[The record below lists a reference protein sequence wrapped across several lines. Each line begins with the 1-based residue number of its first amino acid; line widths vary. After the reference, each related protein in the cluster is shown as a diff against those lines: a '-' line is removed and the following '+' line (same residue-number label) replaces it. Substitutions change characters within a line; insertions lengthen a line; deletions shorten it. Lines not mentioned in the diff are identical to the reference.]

1 MVVMYG
7 LLPRLLCRD
16 GCRLRIEGLRDVV
29 GWRVG
34 RGSLGELERLEQI
47 VELIVVVVTLHIG
60 SSSPLVSER
69 VFLVVCAVLCH
80 E

>member
-1 MVVMYG
+1 MYG
-7 LLPRLLCRD
+7 LLPSLLSRD

-34 RGSLGELERLEQI
+34 SGSLGKLERLEQI
-47 VELIVVVVTLHIG
+47 VKLIVVVVTLHIG
-60 SSSPLVSER
+60 SSSPLATER
-69 VFLVVCAVLCH
+69 LFLIVCAVLCH